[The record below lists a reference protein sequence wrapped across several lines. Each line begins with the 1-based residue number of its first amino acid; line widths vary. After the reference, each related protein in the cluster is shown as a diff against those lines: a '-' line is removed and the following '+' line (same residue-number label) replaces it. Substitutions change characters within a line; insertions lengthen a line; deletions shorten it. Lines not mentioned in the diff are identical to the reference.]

1 MKTIVLQTLGAAWA
15 ASLSLAAALPPP
27 PTGYKLEQ
35 DPMGDMLKSS
45 HTGEQITATKVNDK
59 WPGCAGDASIHLQYG
74 WENMDGAAAFVDLM
88 AKGPEDPAGLLGQGD
103 APAGKKLHLGGLL
116 TWRKITGRAVGCA
129 QSNLVTFNGTWIGA
143 SGGKLISVSV
153 THMLTSP
160 DPAQALID
168 DYVGKVR
175 AALGVA
181 K

>member
-1 MKTIVLQTLGAAWA
+1 VAGLCGGCEHPPAIWLG
-15 ASLSLAAALPPP
+15 
-27 PTGYKLEQ
+27 E
-35 DPMGDMLKSS
+35 
-45 HTGEQITATKVNDK
+45 
-59 WPGCAGDASIHLQYG
+59 YG
-74 WENMDGAAAFVDLM
+74 WRRSVRGFDGQSPR
-88 AKGPEDPAGLLGQGD
+88 GPGRLLGQGD
-103 APAGKKLHLGGLL
+103 APAGKKLYLGGLL